1 MVSGGVFFLW
11 CDIDEPPEL
20 FIWIDR
26 MHHLVVE
33 LRAAGARLT
42 SAEILLIPS
51 EAACAPGGPSGLG
64 QRLAAGEHPP
74 DLARCGHGRDG
85 VWHRLLVTVLADV
98 DDGVLWKAEVSAE
111 VVDTLHP
118 SFTGIIYQSTLIN
131 VCRQKG
137 GNPIME

>member
-1 MVSGGVFFLW
+1 MVQ
-11 CDIDEPPEL
+11 
-20 FIWIDR
+20 
-26 MHHLVVE
+26 
-33 LRAAGARLT
+33 LT
-42 SAEILLIPS
+42 SAEVLLIHG
-51 EAACAPGGPSGLG
+51 EAACAPGEPSGLG
-64 QRLAAGEHPP
+64 QHLAAGEHPP

-98 DDGVLWKAEVSAE
+98 DDGVLRKAEVSAK

-131 VCRQKG
+131 VCKQRKGG

>member
-1 MVSGGVFFLW
+1 M
-11 CDIDEPPEL
+11 DEPPGL
-20 FIWIDR
+20 FVWIDR
-26 MHHLVVE
+26 MQHLVVE

-42 SAEILLIPS
+42 SAEVLLIHG

-64 QRLAAGEHPP
+64 QRIAAGEHPP

-85 VWHRLLVTVLADV
+85 VWLLVTVRG
-98 DDGVLWKAEVSAE
+98 DDDNGALWKAKVSAK

-118 SFTGIIYQSTLIN
+118 SFTRIIYQSTLIN
-131 VCRQKG
+131 VCGQKG